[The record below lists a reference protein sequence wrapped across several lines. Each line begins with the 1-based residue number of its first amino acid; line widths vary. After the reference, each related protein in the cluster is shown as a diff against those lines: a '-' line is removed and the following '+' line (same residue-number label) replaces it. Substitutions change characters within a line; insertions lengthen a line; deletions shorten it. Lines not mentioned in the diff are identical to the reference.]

1 MEERILDWLIPFLCG
16 LVASLIASIVSVM
29 KKKGKKARLL
39 EDGVESLLRLEIVR
53 SYNEYTE
60 KGFCPIYAKESLT
73 RAYNDYHALGGNDV
87 ATGLYNDIMKLPTE
101 REEKHYEGKEGNYN
115 KDCCACNSTH

>member
-1 MEERILDWLIPFLCG
+1 MQERILDWLVPFLCG
-16 LVASLIASIVSVM
+16 LAVSLAASLISLI
-29 KKKGKKARLL
+29 KKRGKKARLL

-60 KGFCPIYAKESLT
+60 KGYCPIYAKESLT

-87 ATGLYNDIMKLPTE
+87 ATGLYSNIMELPTE
-101 REEKHYEGKEGNYN
+101 KP
-115 KDCCACNSTH
+115 

>member
-1 MEERILDWLIPFLCG
+1 MNTIGERLLDWLVPFACG
-16 LVASLIASIVSVM
+16 LAVSVAAAFISVL
-29 KKKGKKARLL
+29 KKRGKKARLL

-60 KGFCPIYAKESLT
+60 KGYCPIYAKESLT

-87 ATGLYNDIMKLPTE
+87 ATGLYEKIIALPTE
-101 REEKHYEGKEGNYN
+101 REGHGGHS
-115 KDCCACNSTH
+115 A

>member
-1 MEERILDWLIPFLCG
+1 MQERILDWLVPFLCG
-16 LVASLIASIVSVM
+16 LAISLATSLISLVI
-29 KKKGKKARLL
+29 KREKKARLL

-60 KGFCPIYAKESLT
+60 KGYCPIYAKESLT

-87 ATGLYNDIMKLPTE
+87 ATGLYSNIMELPTE
-101 REEKHYEGKEGNYN
+101 KP
-115 KDCCACNSTH
+115 

>member
-16 LVASLIASIVSVM
+16 LAASLIASLVSVM

-53 SYNEYTE
+53 S
-60 KGFCPIYAKESLT
+60 
-73 RAYNDYHALGGNDV
+73 
-87 ATGLYNDIMKLPTE
+87 
-101 REEKHYEGKEGNYN
+101 
-115 KDCCACNSTH
+115 